1 MYPRH
6 VQAYARSATASPI
19 SEETPLPRPLKS
31 PHGGDHHIQNI
42 PISELS
48 DLSPFCMLILSI
60 VLVILFL
67 IKQYVFEMFLMRRI
81 YKAKY
86 TALKEVERRGFIN
99 HHIAGMT
106 KALILVVAVY
116 PFIDVAFRT
125 ATLQTRYAKGSVVT
139 LGDILVVCAQ
149 MLVGMYIFELIY
161 RVKISPIS
169 TLHHIGTILVA
180 QSAIAISL
188 NLDHEPD
195 ATVEFIL
202 CTVWGE

>member
-1 MYPRH
+1 
-6 VQAYARSATASPI
+6 
-19 SEETPLPRPLKS
+19 
-31 PHGGDHHIQNI
+31 
-42 PISELS
+42 
-48 DLSPFCMLILSI
+48 MLILSI
-60 VLVILFL
+60 ILVILFL
-67 IKQYVFEMFLMRRI
+67 IKQYIFEMFLMRRL

-86 TALKEVERRGFIN
+86 TALNEVERRGFIN

-125 ATLQTRYAKGSVVT
+125 ATLQTKYAKGSVVT
-139 LGDILVVCAQ
+139 LGDILVVSAQ

>member
-1 MYPRH
+1 MHPRH
-6 VQAYARSATASPI
+6 IRDYDPSAIASKAA
-19 SEETPLPRPLKS
+19 TMTGLPNLVRP
-31 PHGGDHHIQNI
+31 PMRGDHHIQSI
-42 PISELS
+42 PLSELS

-67 IKQYVFEMFLMRRI
+67 IKQFVFEMFLMRRL
-81 YKAKY
+81 YKSRY
-86 TALKEVERRGFIN
+86 TRLNETERRGFIN
-99 HHIAGMT
+99 HHIAGLT

-125 ATLQTRYAKGSVVT
+125 ATLGTPYARGSVVT
-139 LGDILVVCAQ
+139 LGDILVVSAQ
-149 MLVGMYIFELIY
+149 ILVGMYIFELIY

-169 TLHHIGTILVA
+169 TMHHIGTILVA